1 MTANSI
7 NSMIRITGSVTTR
20 LKLAMLHTRA
30 GVSGKK
36 PRRPISRYHHSGS
49 TATST
54 TSGGSSSQARL
65 EVSTG
70 LKMSTRA
77 AQATMPALAAKN
89 SFRPRG
95 RAGAGLPRSSR
106 TEPTSAG
113 RHRKPTSRVTK
124 PKLSIDCELTVA
136 SGMLTS
142 VTPPVTSISPLPMN
156 ASSAPPPLIT
166 NISQLRQA
174 GPALPW
180 ASTTLLHLDGDRQ
193 NAVGFGQL
201 AGRIRVARG
210 QTLHHVHA
218 AGDLT
223 EDGVASVKG
232 CSRAVGDEE
241 LRAVGIRARIGH
253 TDQPGAVIF

>member
-36 PRRPISRYHHSGS
+36 PRRPLSRYHHSGS

-89 SFRPRG
+89 SFRPRD

-106 TEPTSAG
+106 TEPITAG
-113 RHRKPTSRVTK
+113 RHRKPTSNVTQ
-124 PKLSIDCELTVA
+124 PKLSIDCELTEV
-136 SGMLTS
+136 SGTANN

-156 ASSAPPPLIT
+156 ASSAPPPLMT
-166 NISQLRQA
+166 SMTQLRQA
-174 GPALPW
+174 GPALTW
-180 ASTTLLHLDGDRQ
+180 AGMALLHLDGDRQ
-193 NAVGFGQL
+193 DPVGFGL
-201 AGRIRVARG
+201 FAGRIRVARG

-223 EDGVASVKG
+223 KDSVR
-232 CSRAVGDEE
+232 SEE
-241 LRAVGIRARIGH
+241 RR
-253 TDQPGAVIF
+253 

>member
-1 MTANSI
+1 
-7 NSMIRITGSVTTR
+7 MIKITGSVTTR
-20 LKLAMLHTRA
+20 LKLAMLQTRA
-30 GVSGKK
+30 GGSGRK

-89 SFRPRG
+89 SFRPRD
-95 RAGAGLPRSSR
+95 RAGAGLPRRYR
-106 TEPTSAG
+106 TEPITAG
-113 RHRKPTSRVTK
+113 RHRKPTSRVTQ

-136 SGMLTS
+136 SGTANS

-166 NISQLRQA
+166 SISQLRQA
-174 GPALPW
+174 GPAVTW
-180 ASTTLLHLDGDRQ
+180 ASMTLLHLDGDRQ
-193 NAVGFGQL
+193 DPVGFGQL

-218 AGDLT
+218 AGDLR
-223 EDGVASVKG
+223 S
-232 CSRAVGDEE
+232 EE
-241 LRAVGIRARIGH
+241 RR
-253 TDQPGAVIF
+253 